1 MKNAKDY
8 PEMTAALASCVK
20 KVLANDPGLTFITV
34 AKAGAFLEKYMHDP
48 AHTWEFK
55 AEAESAK
62 KDNYREWVAKASL
75 WNLFKDKEF
84 LSKALDG
91 LSSNE
96 AKVFLDD
103 ELRMFYFAL
112 GGRDDGPEMETDF
125 KNGAMA
131 DKQKTETEPRHLAGG
146 GDDIGW
152 AVAVDDELREVIES
166 LFDDGDRK
174 PRRRKKNEDKNNKA

>member
-20 KVLANDPGLTFITV
+20 KVLANDPGLSFITV

-48 AHTWEFK
+48 AHTWEFQ

-62 KDNYREWVAKASL
+62 KDGYREWVAKASL
-75 WNLFKDKEF
+75 WNLFKDKKF
-84 LSKALDG
+84 LSRALDG

-103 ELRMFYFAL
+103 ELRMFYFAI

-166 LFDDGDRK
+166 LFDDGERK

>member
-20 KVLANDPGLTFITV
+20 KVLANDPGLSFITV

-48 AHTWEFK
+48 AHTWEFQ

-62 KDNYREWVAKASL
+62 KDGYREWVAKASL
-75 WNLFKDKEF
+75 WNLFKDKKF
-84 LSKALDG
+84 LSRALDG

-166 LFDDGDRK
+166 LFDDGERK

>member
-8 PEMTAALASCVK
+8 PEMEAALASCVK
-20 KVLANDPGLTFITV
+20 KVLANDPGLSFITV

-48 AHTWEFK
+48 AHTWEFQ

-62 KDNYREWVAKASL
+62 KDGYREWVAKASL
-75 WNLFKDKEF
+75 WNLFKDKKF
-84 LSKALDG
+84 LSRALDG

-103 ELRMFYFAL
+103 ELRMFYFAI

-166 LFDDGDRK
+166 LFDDGERK

>member
-8 PEMTAALASCVK
+8 PEMAAALASCVK
-20 KVLANDPGLTFITV
+20 KVLANDPGLTFITT

-75 WNLFKDKEF
+75 WNMFKDKEF
-84 LSKALDG
+84 LSRALDG

-112 GGRDDGPEMETDF
+112 GGHDDGPEMETDF
-125 KNGAMA
+125 ENGAMT
-131 DKQKTETEPRHLAGG
+131 DKQKTETEPRHLAGD
-146 GDDIGW
+146 DDIGW

-166 LFDDGDRK
+166 LFDDGERK

>member
-8 PEMTAALASCVK
+8 PEMAAALASCVK
-20 KVLANDPGLTFITV
+20 KVLANDPGLTFVTT

-62 KDNYREWVAKASL
+62 KDNYRERVAKASL
-75 WNLFKDKEF
+75 WNMFKDKEF
-84 LSKALDG
+84 LSRALDG

-112 GGRDDGPEMETDF
+112 GGRDDGPEMETEF
-125 KNGAMA
+125 KNDAMA
-131 DKQKTETEPRHLAGG
+131 DNQKTETEPRHLAG

-166 LFDDGDRK
+166 LFDDGDKK

>member
-20 KVLANDPGLTFITV
+20 KVLANDPGLSFITV

-48 AHTWEFK
+48 AHTWEFQ

-62 KDNYREWVAKASL
+62 KDGYREWVAKASL
-75 WNLFKDKEF
+75 WNLFKDKKF
-84 LSKALDG
+84 LSRALDG

-103 ELRMFYFAL
+103 ELRMFYFAI

-166 LFDDGDRK
+166 LFDDGERK
-174 PRRRKKNEDKNNKA
+174 PRGRKKNEDKNNKA

>member
-20 KVLANDPGLTFITV
+20 KVLANDPGLSFITV

-48 AHTWEFK
+48 AHTWEFQ

-62 KDNYREWVAKASL
+62 KDGYREWVAKASL
-75 WNLFKDKEF
+75 WNLFKDKKF
-84 LSKALDG
+84 LSRALDG

-103 ELRMFYFAL
+103 ELRMFYFAI

-125 KNGAMA
+125 KNGTMA

>member
-20 KVLANDPGLTFITV
+20 KVLANDPGLSFITV

-48 AHTWEFK
+48 AHTWEFQ

-62 KDNYREWVAKASL
+62 KDGYREWVAKASL

-84 LSKALDG
+84 LSRALDG

-103 ELRMFYFAL
+103 ELRMFYFAI

-166 LFDDGDRK
+166 LFDDGERK

>member
-20 KVLANDPGLTFITV
+20 KVLANDPGLSFITV

-48 AHTWEFK
+48 AHTWEFQ

-62 KDNYREWVAKASL
+62 KDGYREWVAKASL
-75 WNLFKDKEF
+75 WNLFKDKKF
-84 LSKALDG
+84 LSRALDG

-103 ELRMFYFAL
+103 ELRMFYFAI